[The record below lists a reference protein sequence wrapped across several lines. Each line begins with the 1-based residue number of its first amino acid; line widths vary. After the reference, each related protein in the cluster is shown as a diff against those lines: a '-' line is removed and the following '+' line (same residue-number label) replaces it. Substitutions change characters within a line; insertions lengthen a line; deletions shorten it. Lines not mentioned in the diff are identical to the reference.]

1 MVGSPCSPRDS
12 QESSP
17 TPLFK
22 CMNSSVLSFLYG
34 QLSHLY
40 MTTRKTIALT
50 RWTFVGKVMSL
61 LYNMLPRL
69 VIAFLPRS
77 KCFLISWLQSPFAV
91 ILEPKKIKFVAVS
104 IVSQSIC
111 HEVMEEMEPDAMI
124 LVFGM
129 LSFKPTFLL
138 SSFTFIKR
146 VFSSSLLSAIRM
158 VSSG

>member
-1 MVGSPCSPRDS
+1 
-12 QESSP
+12 
-17 TPLFK
+17 
-22 CMNSSVLSFLYG
+22 
-34 QLSHLY
+34 
-40 MTTRKTIALT
+40 MTTGKTIALT

-124 LVFGM
+124 LMFWV
-129 LSFKPTFLL
+129 LSFKQTFLL
-138 SSFTFIKR
+138 YSFTFINR
-146 VFSSSLLSAIRM
+146 LFSSFSLSAIRVLSSAYLRLLIFLLAILILAC
-158 VSSG
+158 VSFNPVFPIMHSA